1 MANLDYTQTLET
13 PLWRDYLEMCKPRV
27 VLLMLLCATVGMF
40 LATPGMVPIDVLVI
54 GNIGIALVAGS
65 AAALNHLVD
74 SKIDADMARTKAR
87 PMAQG
92 RVSNRQGAMFV
103 AVTGLVGFGL
113 LMVFIN
119 PLTAWLNFA
128 SWVGYLRSIFLATF
142 RSS

>member
-92 RVSNRQGAMFV
+92 SC
-103 AVTGLVGFGL
+103 L
-113 LMVFIN
+113 LY
-119 PLTAWLNFA
+119 TSDAA
-128 SWVGYLRSIFLATF
+128 DE
-142 RSS
+142 